1 MSYEIINY
9 IMENRRIDDEDI
21 SDDDLGAEYDY
32 EWDKDFFE
40 KFEWIKEKEADKRD
54 QEQNFNSNGQMSP
67 EKLKLL
73 QDFCR
78 LLENEL
84 VKLEKPQNKIIE
96 KIEKQLYLYFVSLEN
111 NKIFLHVDF
120 EKDKDIIMNECKQ
133 QYEFVQINPPR
144 RIVYTMVINDLYD
157 INKYVKLFMNMF
169 GIDNTRGGCYTDIE
183 LVDYLRK
190 SIEYEKIYQDK
201 CSIVYG

>member
-21 SDDDLGAEYDY
+21 SDDDLGSEYDY

-40 KFEWIKEKEADKRD
+40 KFEWIKEKEAEKRD
-54 QEQNFNSNGQMSP
+54 HDSNGQMSL

-73 QDFCR
+73 KEFCR
-78 LLENEL
+78 LFENEL
-84 VKLEKPQNKIIE
+84 VELEKPQSKVIE
-96 KIEKQLYLYFVSLEN
+96 KMEKQLYLYFVSLEN
-111 NKIFLHVDF
+111 NKMFLHADIEK
-120 EKDKDIIMNECKQ
+120 EKDDILNECKE
-133 QYEFVQINPPR
+133 QYKFVQINPPR

-157 INKYVKLFMNMF
+157 INKYVKLFMHMF
-169 GIDNTRGGCYTDIE
+169 GIDDTRGGCYTDIE
-183 LVDYLRK
+183 LADYLRK
-190 SIEYEKIYQDK
+190 SIEHEKIYQDK